1 VIRKARVSDARDI
14 HRLISHFA
22 KTGLVIP
29 RPLSEIYEHIRD
41 FFVYFPPGKDLL
53 SGACS
58 LHITWEDLAEIRS
71 LVVSEEYQGEGIGA
85 QLVQACLEE
94 AKELGLPQ
102 VFVLTN
108 APGFFQKLGFKF
120 IEKSLL
126 PHKVWADCVKC
137 PKFPECDE
145 EALIKE
151 LSPRSFDSLIKA

>member
-1 VIRKARVSDARDI
+1 MIRKAQIKDARDI

-22 KTGLVIP
+22 KTGQVIP

-41 FFVYFPPGKDLL
+41 FFIFIPEGKDLVA
-53 SGACS
+53 GACA

-71 LVVSEEYQGEGIGA
+71 LVVSEEYQGEGVGA
-85 QLVQACLEE
+85 ELVQACLEE
-94 AKELGLPQ
+94 AKALGLPR

-108 APGFFQKLGFKF
+108 APAFFQKLGFQP

-145 EALIKE
+145 EALIIQTLPE
-151 LSPRSFDSLIKA
+151 EEF